1 MLEVLEHSDRSLAES
16 AYCPPAPKP
25 QPRPLK
31 PFALIRTLK
40 RNPLECWAAQHF
52 EQPIVAGGLPVGHV
66 LLVHEPNAIRRVLLD
81 NSPNYPNDPLHRP
94 RLPPASN
101 DTLLTPQRDQS
112 HL

>member
-1 MLEVLEHSDRSLAES
+1 MLEAIKQSDRLVTES

-31 PFALIRTLK
+31 SIALIRALK

-66 LLVHEPNAIRRVLLD
+66 LLVHEPNAILRILH
-81 NSPNYPNDPLHRP
+81 LHR
-94 RLPPASN
+94 RGF
-101 DTLLTPQRDQS
+101 
-112 HL
+112 